1 MRRRSPGSVG
11 IVLVGLLLTGC
22 ETPQSAVGTNVAVSI
37 SPERHTPP
45 APGPDTAALQIIR
58 TSAAGLPVID
68 VAIGDRRY
76 ELEIAAT
83 NTTRMRGLGG
93 RDTLPTGTGMLFV
106 HPDDLHRSYWMKDC
120 MVAMD
125 LAFLDRQ
132 GRIVAMHR
140 LAAEPPRMP
149 AESLADYHARLQ
161 RYPSRRPAR
170 YAIEVPPGDLE
181 GLGLRIGDTVPL
193 PRASLDELAARELI
207 GGRRR

>member
-1 MRRRSPGSVG
+1 VRWRSPGPAG
-11 IVLVGLLLTGC
+11 IILVGLLLTSC
-22 ETPQSAVGTNVAVSI
+22 ETPQPAAATSVAASM
-37 SPERHTPP
+37 SPVPRTPP
-45 APGPDTAALQIIR
+45 ASVPDTPALQIVR
-58 TSAAGLPVID
+58 TSEAGLPVIN

-76 ELEIAAT
+76 ELEVAAT
-83 NTTRMRGLGG
+83 NTARMRGLGG

-106 HPDDLHRSYWMKDC
+106 HPDDLHRRYWMKDC
-120 MVAMD
+120 VVAMD

-140 LAAEPPRMP
+140 LTAEPPRTP
-149 AESLADYHARLQ
+149 EESLAEYHARLQ